1 MRADLARAPPVFP
14 VWTPLDSDRFLAVD
28 HQPGADD
35 SVTKRWH
42 FCARRRWRP
51 SQVEEDDAHPPA
63 KKNRRVSCATEVAR
77 PVRSGEWAAARRRRT
92 GGRTTQIGCAA
103 RRLRKRPERRPAF
116 APTVDQLP
124 LLPLSSSEGAGARRR
139 ALLDRTSPGAAPTI
153 AIASRVPRGAFRPP
167 PRPMKLENN
176 LLNLSLQRIVRS
188 VALSELRG
196 FLYNKPGFAIGT
208 ALPVLLQPR
217 LHCDVSHTASTAS
230 LSKQLARGR
239 YSQQEYVEARLVGR
253 DWPAART
260 LPSELHFVHAARKLH
275 APPLSQT
282 RRVLGNE
289 ADASCVFF
297 SLCSTHCAHLVLTF
311 LLGIVVRL
319 QHGLRLERP
328 QPRPRRS
335 AGLPLRGLSP
345 ALRGR
350 PAQRGRCRGCRGR
363 AGFGVA
369 VVCVLFSSSRRL
381 PCAKV
386 RG

>member
-1 MRADLARAPPVFP
+1 
-14 VWTPLDSDRFLAVD
+14 
-28 HQPGADD
+28 
-35 SVTKRWH
+35 
-42 FCARRRWRP
+42 
-51 SQVEEDDAHPPA
+51 
-63 KKNRRVSCATEVAR
+63 
-77 PVRSGEWAAARRRRT
+77 
-92 GGRTTQIGCAA
+92 
-103 RRLRKRPERRPAF
+103 
-116 APTVDQLP
+116 
-124 LLPLSSSEGAGARRR
+124 
-139 ALLDRTSPGAAPTI
+139 
-153 AIASRVPRGAFRPP
+153 
-167 PRPMKLENN
+167 MKLENN
-176 LLNLSLQRIVRS
+176 LLSLSLQRIVRS

-350 PAQRGRCRGCRGR
+350 PAQRGHCRGSRNS
-363 AGFGVA
+363 AGFDVA
-369 VVCVLFSSSRRL
+369 LVCVLLSSLASPLPARVSTLTSPLPPPALRLDHVFALVSKQKNAKGERRL
-381 PCAKV
+381 EPQKALVIVEMKV
-386 RG
+386 RARSLVTSVTLV